1 VTARVFAQ
9 RTARLVV
16 ALALAAVAA
25 AVAVTAGC
33 AARPELAPLDP
44 GLDAVVV
51 EEVRPL
57 ILLPGT
63 TLQLVGRDL
72 PLPSAGSARLRLRG
86 RATSASDGGGARTRD
101 VDVTLPARPVSSTRL
116 EAPIDRAAFSLLGG
130 AGRLDGEAT
139 LILDAARD
147 GALHA
152 TRPIPI
158 ALELAD
164 ALTPAVTALEG
175 GVRRTNDV
183 LVVEGDGFLLGDRE
197 GETVVVLDGCF
208 LPDGVAPPC
217 DGHAGG
223 RAILGVELPARPIAP
238 GDRRRAAARLVPE
251 LFGLAPGAFN
261 GRARVENRLA
271 AGEVRAAPERPL
283 AITMVRP
290 RVTSVSPGAAS
301 LGQIVTLG
309 GGGFIGG
316 VGRDDEVTLVR
327 LRGTFRADGAGTTG
341 ATPPAL
347 SVDLTLVPRV
357 VLPDGEPARLEY
369 VLDESDALG
378 RRVDLRNT
386 TGRFSGTLTPVVRQG
401 TREVIGDPA
410 TVALEIAPLRQVV
423 WVRFLPSYLDGLR
436 RFGLAAAEA
445 AIRARVLEVARR
457 DFAGLNLELRVEQP
471 TDFSVYSEV
480 EIAGP
485 DPNGLGLL
493 GYDNTTGKDVG
504 NLRLFDRIGGVNATT
519 QADGFPGYGGI
530 FVDQFLGF
538 STHPPAEIAALP
550 ETDARFDALFDGL
563 RPDRGGRPVT
573 AREAAELTPRSDGA
587 GCPARPGERAEV
599 VSCAVFVLANLIGS
613 TLTHELGHSL
623 GLADPTG
630 ELFHDP
636 GDAPNRLM
644 DAGDARPFG
653 ERAEL
658 DGEGPALFC
667 DEEYAYLRRLL
678 PGRGLVV
685 PQLARPSCR

>member
-1 VTARVFAQ
+1 VTAR
-9 RTARLVV
+9 
-16 ALALAAVAA
+16 ALALLGAFA
-25 AVAVTAGC
+25 AGC
-33 AARPELAPLDP
+33 IARPELAPLDP

-51 EEVRPL
+51 EALRPSV
-57 ILLPGT
+57 LLPGT
-63 TLQLVGRDL
+63 TLQLVGRNL
-72 PLPSAGSARLRLRG
+72 PDPSAGAARLRVRG
-86 RATSASDGGGARTRD
+86 RATSSDGTRARD

-116 EAPIDRAAFSLLGG
+116 EAPIDRAAFTLLGG
-130 AGRLDGEAT
+130 AGTVTGEVT

-152 TRPIPI
+152 SPAIP
-158 ALELAD
+158 LTLSLAD
-164 ALTPAVTALEG
+164 SLTPEVAALDG

-183 LVVEGDGFLLGDRE
+183 LLVEGDGLLLGDRE
-197 GETVVVLDGCF
+197 GETEVVLDGCF

-217 DGHAGG
+217 DGHEGG
-223 RAILGVELPARPIAP
+223 RPILAVELPARPVVA
-238 GDRRRAAARLVPE
+238 GDRTRLAARLVPE
-251 LFGLAPGAFN
+251 LFGLAPGLFS

-271 AGEVRAAPERPL
+271 SGAVAASPTRPL
-283 AITMVRP
+283 AITMMRP

-301 LGQIVTLG
+301 LGQIVTLA

-316 VGRDDEVTLVR
+316 AGRDDEITLVR
-327 LRGTFRADGAGTTG
+327 LRGTFRADAPPGGT
-341 ATPPAL
+341 APPAAA
-347 SVDLTLVPRV
+347 VDLTLVRRV
-357 VLPDGEPARLEY
+357 LLPDGEPARLAY

-378 RRVDLRNT
+378 RRIDLRVA
-386 TGRFSGTLTPVVRQG
+386 TGRFSGTLTPIVRQG
-401 TREVIGDPA
+401 TREVIGDAA
-410 TVALEIAPLRQVV
+410 TVALEIAALKQVV

-457 DFAGLNLELRVEQP
+457 DFAGIDLELRLDEP
-471 TDFSVYSEV
+471 TDFAVYSEV

-504 NLRLFDRIGGVNATT
+504 NVRLFDRIGGVNATT

-538 STHPPAEIAALP
+538 STHPPSEIAELP

-573 AREAAELTPRSDGA
+573 AREAAELAPRSDGV
-587 GCPARPGERAEV
+587 GCPAPSSDRAAV
-599 VSCAVFVLANLIGS
+599 VSCAVFTLANLIGS

-630 ELFHDP
+630 AMFHDP

-644 DAGDARPFG
+644 DSGDARPFG

-667 DEEYAYLRRLL
+667 DEEYGYLRSLL